1 MLLERKKK
9 LEEIRSFKV
18 PLDKDKMKEHYDKYE
33 DFQQEKA
40 DKAQKIR
47 EDIKK
52 MEEDHVA
59 RFNFEPLLKNNPEDP
74 YSA

>member
-1 MLLERKKK
+1 M
-9 LEEIRSFKV
+9 